1 MNTNFILELEEILLR
16 FEEVRDLLS
25 MLSDC
30 ALEGANS
37 LDNYGSGIALIATL
51 ANNNTNKLQALFDKV
66 HPTAKKGA

>member
-1 MNTNFILELEEILLR
+1 MNMEIVLEFEKILFR

-66 HPTAKKGA
+66 QSTAKKGA